1 MIAKFLLPCY
11 YCWCIKFS
19 CSRATRNRNDPSK
32 VSVLISIMTPSALP
46 ESIALDQSDYSID
59 QTPQIYRKEEN
70 EKIDSFYEE
79 SKKHEKPEKKGTIF
93 LWLPGTRIAPNDSL
107 KIMHHNAQKSQIF
120 LLGAQDAS
128 CKKLP
133 IVQ

>member
-1 MIAKFLLPCY
+1 MPVKEVDKEVRTETLKNFDCKISLLPCY

-93 LWLPGTRIAPNDSL
+93 FCGCQARE
-107 KIMHHNAQKSQIF
+107 
-120 LLGAQDAS
+120 
-128 CKKLP
+128 
-133 IVQ
+133 